1 MGIRIVEHST
11 IVAAPSVVGS
21 TLLYS
26 RVIINDIVS
35 GATTGTSSFVFV
47 SIAVQVGDAP
57 RVGGWGVR
65 KQTCCRLL
73 LLICSWSKCEHAS
86 QVAHELRLGY

>member
-1 MGIRIVEHST
+1 MGIRCLEYST
-11 IVAAPSVVGS
+11 DVAAPSVVGS

-26 RVIINDIVS
+26 RVIINDAVS
-35 GATTGTSSFVFV
+35 GATIGTSSIVFV
-47 SIAVQVGDAP
+47 SSAVQVGDEP

-73 LLICSWSKCEHAS
+73 HLTCSWREHGHAS
-86 QVAHELRLGY
+86 QVAHELRLGS